1 MVNNGPARLFRND
14 GGNANHWVRLAL
26 KGNGKTSNRDAIG
39 AKVELK
45 MGDQTCRRQLF
56 PAKGYLSSVELPL
69 TFGLGKADKVDELT
83 ITWPSGKVTTLR
95 NLKANQMYR
104 VNEETGVVKWA
115 WFKNARFRVTHGI
128 SARTLIGPA
137 LERVYATPG

>member
-39 AKVELK
+39 AKVEIK

-56 PAKGYLSSVELPL
+56 PAKSYLSSIEFPL
-69 TFGLGKADKVDELT
+69 TFGLGNAQKVDELT
-83 ITWPSGKVTTLR
+83 ITWPSGNVTTLKD
-95 NLKANQMYR
+95 LKADQIYQ
-104 VNEETGVVKWA
+104 VNEESGV
-115 WFKNARFRVTHGI
+115 
-128 SARTLIGPA
+128 
-137 LERVYATPG
+137 ATSDEC